1 MEYKYINL
9 FLLFIIVILITMNY
23 NLSNRQEQFI
33 NHSER
38 HNSNIRAALNNQ
50 TDKERER
57 KKRDRVLKA
66 NLEEGTNYV
75 QDSESLQ
82 DMFKAVSNSEA
93 LCDELE
99 NNQKNRDMIEQ
110 YKINESTLRELSD
123 QKKRINE
130 LRKVVNYL
138 RTEKMKRQTVSD
150 KCRVES
156 QKNLNKDYKLV
167 QKLSEQGLLGDESI
181 KVNLNVSDSLKKLRR
196 QNVNVNKNTAANNN
210 VGNVLVA
217 NNNNSN
223 NTNNNSSPTPSD
235 VRGRNTS
242 SLDTPRFAQKKCPY
256 INKNKFIHKDDLK
269 DKCVGCDVNSITKN
283 YPYLMK
289 DFA

>member
-9 FLLFIIVILITMNY
+9 FLLFIIVILIAMNY
-23 NLSNRQEQFI
+23 NIANNQEQFI
-33 NHSER
+33 SNSER
-38 HNSNIRAALNNQ
+38 HNANIRAALNAQESNNNENAE
-50 TDKERER
+50 KNE
-57 KKRDRVLKA
+57 VLRT
-66 NLEEGTNYV
+66 NLDEGSNYV
-75 QDSESLQ
+75 RDSETLQ
-82 DMFKAVSNSEA
+82 DMFRAVSNSEA

-99 NNQKNRDMIEQ
+99 NNQKNRDMIDQ

-138 RTEKMKRQTVSD
+138 RKEKLKRQAVSD
-150 KCRVES
+150 KCRVDS

-167 QKLSEQGLLGDESI
+167 QKLSEQGLLADESI

-196 QNVNVNKNTAANNN
+196 QNVNKNTTANNN
-210 VGNVLVA
+210 VGNVMVANNSNNNGGASNNNNNGAA
-217 NNNNSN
+217 NNNNGGASN
-223 NTNNNSSPTPSD
+223 N
-235 VRGRNTS
+235 
-242 SLDTPRFAQKKCPY
+242 DTPRFAKKRCPY
-256 INKNKFIHKDDLK
+256 INKNKYVHKDDLRG
-269 DKCVGCDVNSITKN
+269 KCVGCDVNDITKN

>member
-9 FLLFIIVILITMNY
+9 FLLFIVVILITMNY
-23 NLSNRQEQFI
+23 NLASRHEQFI

-38 HNSNIRAALNNQ
+38 HNANIREALNNQ
-50 TDKERER
+50 KKNEKENKENNS
-57 KKRDRVLKA
+57 VLKA
-66 NLEEGTNYV
+66 NLDEGTNYV
-75 QDSESLQ
+75 KDSASLQ

-123 QKKRINE
+123 QKKRISE

-138 RTEKMKRQTVSD
+138 RKEKLKRQTVSD

-167 QKLSEQGLLGDESI
+167 QKLSEQGLLGDDSI
-181 KVNLNVSDSLKKLRR
+181 KVNLNVSDSLKKIRNR
-196 QNVNVNKNTAANNN
+196 NRNTA
-210 VGNVLVA
+210 
-217 NNNNSN
+217 
-223 NTNNNSSPTPSD
+223 TQY
-235 VRGRNTS
+235 R
-242 SLDTPRFAQKKCPY
+242 
-256 INKNKFIHKDDLK
+256 
-269 DKCVGCDVNSITKN
+269 
-283 YPYLMK
+283 
-289 DFA
+289 

>member
-9 FLLFIIVILITMNY
+9 FLLLIIVILITMNY
-23 NLSNRQEQFI
+23 NLASRREQFI

-38 HNSNIRAALNNQ
+38 HNANIREALNNQ
-50 TDKERER
+50 KKNEKENKENNS
-57 KKRDRVLKA
+57 VLKA
-66 NLEEGTNYV
+66 NLDEGTNYV
-75 QDSESLQ
+75 KDSASLQ

-123 QKKRINE
+123 QKKRISE

-138 RTEKMKRQTVSD
+138 RKEKLKRQTVSD

-167 QKLSEQGLLGDESI
+167 QKLSEQGLLGDDSI
-181 KVNLNVSDSLKKLRR
+181 KVNLNVSDSLKKIRNR
-196 QNVNVNKNTAANNN
+196 NRNTAANNN
-210 VGNVLVA
+210 IGNVMVA
-217 NNNNSN
+217 NNAANNAANNIANNS
-223 NTNNNSSPTPSD
+223 T
-235 VRGRNTS
+235 
-242 SLDTPRFAQKKCPY
+242 DTPRFAKKKCPY
-256 INKNKFIHKDDLK
+256 VNKNKFIHKDDLK

-283 YPYLMK
+283 YPHVMK
-289 DFA
+289 DFN

>member
-9 FLLFIIVILITMNY
+9 FLLFVVVILITMNY
-23 NLSNRQEQFI
+23 NLASRHEQFI

-38 HNSNIRAALNNQ
+38 HNANIREALNNQ
-50 TDKERER
+50 KKNEKENKENNS
-57 KKRDRVLKA
+57 VLKA
-66 NLEEGTNYV
+66 NLDEGSNYV
-75 QDSESLQ
+75 KDSASLQ
-82 DMFKAVSNSEA
+82 DMFQAVSNSEA

-123 QKKRINE
+123 QKKRISE

-138 RTEKMKRQTVSD
+138 RKEKLKRQTVSD

-181 KVNLNVSDSLKKLRR
+181 KVNLNVSDSLKKIR
-196 QNVNVNKNTAANNN
+196 NKNRNTAANNN
-210 VGNVLVA
+210 IGNVMMA
-217 NNNNSN
+217 NNNNV
-223 NTNNNSSPTPSD
+223 NTNNNSGVNSANNRATNSP
-235 VRGRNTS
+235 
-242 SLDTPRFAQKKCPY
+242 DTPRFAKKKCPY
-256 INKNKFIHKDDLK
+256 VNKNKFVHKDDLK
-269 DKCVGCDVNSITKN
+269 GKCVGCDVDSITKN
-283 YPYLMK
+283 YPYVMK
-289 DFA
+289 DFN

>member
-9 FLLFIIVILITMNY
+9 FLLFIIVILIAMNY
-23 NLSNRQEQFI
+23 NISNNQEQFI
-33 NHSER
+33 SNSER
-38 HNSNIRAALNNQ
+38 HNANIRAALNAQESNNNENAEQ
-50 TDKERER
+50 NE
-57 KKRDRVLKA
+57 VLRT
-66 NLEEGTNYV
+66 NLDEGTNYV
-75 QDSESLQ
+75 RDSETLQ
-82 DMFKAVSNSEA
+82 DMFRAVSNSEA

-99 NNQKNRDMIEQ
+99 NNQKNRDMIDQ

-138 RTEKMKRQTVSD
+138 RKEKLKRQTVSD
-150 KCRVES
+150 KCRVDS

-167 QKLSEQGLLGDESI
+167 QKLSEQGLLADESI

-196 QNVNVNKNTAANNN
+196 QNVNKNTTANNN
-210 VGNVLVA
+210 VGNVMVANNSNNNNGGAA
-217 NNNNSN
+217 NNNNGTAAN
-223 NTNNNSSPTPSD
+223 NDNGTAANNN
-235 VRGRNTS
+235 
-242 SLDTPRFAQKKCPY
+242 TPRFAKQRCPY
-256 INKNKFIHKDDLK
+256 INKNKYVHKDDLRG
-269 DKCVGCDVNSITKN
+269 KCVGCDVNDITKN

>member
-23 NLSNRQEQFI
+23 NLANRQEQFI

-38 HNSNIRAALNNQ
+38 HNANIRAALNNQ

-156 QKNLNKDYKLV
+156 QKNLNRDYKLV

-196 QNVNVNKNTAANNN
+196 QNVNKNTAANNN

-217 NNNNSN
+217 NNANNN
-223 NTNNNSSPTPSD
+223 NANNNSTGSRNS

-242 SLDTPRFAQKKCPY
+242 SPDTPRFAQKKCPY
-256 INKNKFIHKDDLK
+256 VNKNKFIHKDDLK

>member
-1 MEYKYINL
+1 
-9 FLLFIIVILITMNY
+9 
-23 NLSNRQEQFI
+23 
-33 NHSER
+33 
-38 HNSNIRAALNNQ
+38 
-50 TDKERER
+50 
-57 KKRDRVLKA
+57 
-66 NLEEGTNYV
+66 
-75 QDSESLQ
+75 
-82 DMFKAVSNSEA
+82 MFKAVSNSEA

-181 KVNLNVSDSLKKLRR
+181 NL
-196 QNVNVNKNTAANNN
+196 
-210 VGNVLVA
+210 
-217 NNNNSN
+217 
-223 NTNNNSSPTPSD
+223 
-235 VRGRNTS
+235 
-242 SLDTPRFAQKKCPY
+242 
-256 INKNKFIHKDDLK
+256 
-269 DKCVGCDVNSITKN
+269 
-283 YPYLMK
+283 
-289 DFA
+289 